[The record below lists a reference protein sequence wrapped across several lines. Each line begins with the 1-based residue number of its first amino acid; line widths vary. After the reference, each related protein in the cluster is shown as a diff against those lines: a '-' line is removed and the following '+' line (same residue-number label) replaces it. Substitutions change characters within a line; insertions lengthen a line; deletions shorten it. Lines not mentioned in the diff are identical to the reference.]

1 MMYGITGE
9 IRPVIKWI
17 EDLVRSAFPGL
28 KDDDV
33 RIPEFLD
40 VRGCHERYAEI
51 VLLGIR
57 RLEVSGDPETGYSLD
72 YLRQRPLEEI
82 AAYLRKEVLRI
93 LDEVA
98 EATGAGAGAK
108 I

>member
-17 EDLVRSAFPGL
+17 EDLIRAALPGL
-28 KDDDV
+28 KDDDSS
-33 RIPEFLD
+33 IPEFLE

-51 VLLGIR
+51 ILFGIR
-57 RLEVSGDPETGYSLD
+57 RLKVSGDPETGYSLD
-72 YLRQRPLEEI
+72 YLRQRPLEEV
-82 AAYLRKEVLRI
+82 AAYFRKEVLRI

-98 EATGAGAGAK
+98 EATGAGAK